1 MQLLDGKIVSQS
13 IKERIKQE
21 IAQMLDEGKRA
32 PHLAAILIGE
42 NPASQTY
49 VANKEKS
56 AREVGMISTVYK
68 LSENTSEKEVFEI
81 IDFLNNDAEVDGF
94 IVQLPLPEHL
104 DEQKIIAHIN
114 PDKDVDGFHP
124 INLGKMLLGQSTF
137 LPATPMGILEL
148 LKHYNIETEGKHC
161 VVVGRSHIVGTPM
174 ALLMS
179 RPTYPGNATVTLCHS
194 KTKNLQ
200 EITKTADI
208 LIVAMGKPQY
218 ITADFVKKDAVVIDV
233 GIHRIEDPSKS
244 SGFRL
249 VGDVD
254 FESVSA
260 VASWLTPVPGGVGL
274 TTVASLLINTLQ
286 ARKNKME

>member
-124 INLGKMLLGQSTF
+124 INFGKMLLGQSTF

-174 ALLMS
+174 AFLMS

-254 FESVSA
+254 FESVST

>member
-21 IAQMLDEGKRA
+21 VAQMLDEGKRA

-137 LPATPMGILEL
+137 LPATPMGILEM

-286 ARKNKME
+286 ARKNKMK

>member
-21 IAQMLDEGKRA
+21 VAQMLDEGKRA

-94 IVQLPLPEHL
+94 IVQLPLPAHL

-124 INLGKMLLGQSTF
+124 LNLGKMLLGQSTF

-249 VGDVD
+249 VGDVN

-274 TTVASLLINTLQ
+274 TTVTSLLINTLQ
-286 ARKNKME
+286 ARKNKMK